1 MASIPCSFLAATSAP
16 CRRRYGQRLGHVGVT
31 ARALLRHA
39 RLGGRHRQRLPAAGE
54 PGGRHVGCVP
64 EPSLPARG
72 EARRGEARRVG
83 QRPQRVRQRFS
94 GVDETALPLRPQ
106 VKGACEI
113 LGLDPLYLANQG
125 KRENSLLS
133 SEPGT
138 RASLST
144 RCDRT
149 LPGGIRPSSVRCM
162 KCPRGRSFCA
172 SGWAA
177 NESSTCS
184 SANTCRE
191 SADGPWRWRHEA
203 RSGCTRVVRHKR
215 GQRCVRLHSSSERP
229 LRSALAADETS
240 EAASTRS
247 ARRGDEALRR
257 WRLRSS
263 QGKGAIID
271 KPRVDCPRRSQ
282 ECEAR
287 RPGCRR

>member
-1 MASIPCSFLAATSAP
+1 MLDAC
-16 CRRRYGQRLGHVGVT
+16 
-31 ARALLRHA
+31 
-39 RLGGRHRQRLPAAGE
+39 
-54 PGGRHVGCVP
+54 
-64 EPSLPARG
+64 PSLRCLRD
-72 EARRGEARRVG
+72 ARRGEARRGGLASVLNEFASVS
-83 QRPQRVRQRFS
+83 RVS
-94 GVDETALPLRPQ
+94 ITIDETALPLRPQ
-106 VKGACEI
+106 VNGACEI
-113 LGLDPLYLANQG
+113 LGLDPLYLANEG
-125 KRENSLLS
+125 KLVAIVRARDARLLLDA
-133 SEPGT
+133 T
-138 RASLST
+138 RSHPV
-144 RCDRT
+144 
-149 LPGGIRPSSVRCM
+149 PGGIRPSSVRCM

-172 SGWAA
+172 SGLAA

>member
-1 MASIPCSFLAATSAP
+1 MASIPCSFRAATSAP

-64 EPSLPARG
+64 EPSLPAR
-72 EARRGEARRVG
+72 REARRVG

-172 SGWAA
+172 SGLAA

-191 SADGPWRWRHEA
+191 SADGPWR
-203 RSGCTRVVRHKR
+203 
-215 GQRCVRLHSSSERP
+215 
-229 LRSALAADETS
+229 
-240 EAASTRS
+240 
-247 ARRGDEALRR
+247 
-257 WRLRSS
+257 
-263 QGKGAIID
+263 
-271 KPRVDCPRRSQ
+271 
-282 ECEAR
+282 
-287 RPGCRR
+287 

>member
-1 MASIPCSFLAATSAP
+1 
-16 CRRRYGQRLGHVGVT
+16 
-31 ARALLRHA
+31 
-39 RLGGRHRQRLPAAGE
+39 
-54 PGGRHVGCVP
+54 
-64 EPSLPARG
+64 
-72 EARRGEARRVG
+72 
-83 QRPQRVRQRFS
+83 
-94 GVDETALPLRPQ
+94 
-106 VKGACEI
+106 
-113 LGLDPLYLANQG
+113 
-125 KRENSLLS
+125 
-133 SEPGT
+133 
-138 RASLST
+138 
-144 RCDRT
+144 
-149 LPGGIRPSSVRCM
+149 VRCM

>member
-1 MASIPCSFLAATSAP
+1 M
-16 CRRRYGQRLGHVGVT
+16 R
-31 ARALLRHA
+31 ARAF
-39 RLGGRHRQRLPAAGE
+39 AA
-54 PGGRHVGCVP
+54 C
-64 EPSLPARG
+64 ATRG

-172 SGWAA
+172 SGLAA

>member
-54 PGGRHVGCVP
+54 PGGRHVGCVS
-64 EPSLPARG
+64 EPSLPARRD
-72 EARRGEARRVG
+72 ARRGGLGSVLNEFASVSRV
-83 QRPQRVRQRFS
+83 S
-94 GVDETALPLRPQ
+94 ITIDETALPLRPQ

-172 SGWAA
+172 SGLAA